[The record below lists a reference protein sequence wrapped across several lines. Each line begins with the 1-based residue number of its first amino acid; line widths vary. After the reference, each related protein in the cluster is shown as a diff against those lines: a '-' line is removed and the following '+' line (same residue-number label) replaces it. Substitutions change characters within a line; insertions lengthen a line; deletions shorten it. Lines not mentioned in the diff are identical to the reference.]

1 MGCLYR
7 LCRIPQGT
15 MRPPSNRNI
24 QAPRHPPGLEYRVLF
39 KYPFQDHGIVHIMIA
54 FIRRISA
61 LYFFTGLYRPLYG
74 SISAHLPSGSIS
86 ALYFFTGLYRPLYGS
101 ISAHLPGGS
110 ISALYFFTGLYRP
123 LYGSISAHLPGG
135 LTRPDTGPNNFFTGP
150 YIGPLRVHIGPF
162 IRRVYTGPYRPL
174 RGSISAFLFYG
185 SISAII
191 FFTGLYRPIFVF
203 LRV

>member
-1 MGCLYR
+1 
-7 LCRIPQGT
+7 

-74 SISAHLPSGSIS
+74 SISAHLPS
-86 ALYFFTGLYRPLYGS
+86 
-101 ISAHLPGGS
+101 GS